1 MIFKKN
7 LAITIIT
14 ITVFFAITGFST
26 HSLLQGRW
34 MSNEDPKSILA
45 ITNTKYIEIYNSR
58 KISSENYYRNNHS
71 CDSAYLKNSNPQ
83 NVDFI
88 SLEGGR
94 CFEILSLTTGHLTL
108 KYTVSGKILTFHK
121 LKRR

>member
-26 HSLLQGRW
+26 YPLLQGRW
-34 MSNEDPKSILA
+34 VSNEDPKSVLV
-45 ITNTKYIEIYNSR
+45 ITNTKYTEIYNSDT
-58 KISSENYYRNNHS
+58 ISSENYHRNNHS

-94 CFEILSLTTGHLTL
+94 CFEILSLTTGQLTL
-108 KYTVSGKILTFHK
+108 RYTVSGKLLTFHK